1 MAKELTRLE
10 VADLLEDFLNE
21 TGGPWD
27 MDDFTTGMAFKDKRL
42 QEIQIRCANLW
53 REFPP
58 LRETS
63 YTNEHGIQVM
73 RDYISELRGP
83 ETR

>member
-10 VADLLEDFLNE
+10 VAELLEGFLDG

-27 MDDFTTGMAFKDKRL
+27 MDDFTTGMTFKDKRL
-42 QEIQIRCANLW
+42 QEIQVRCANLW
-53 REFPP
+53 HEFPP

-63 YTNEHGIQVM
+63 YTNEQGIQVM
-73 RDYISELRGP
+73 RDYINELRGP
-83 ETR
+83 DYR